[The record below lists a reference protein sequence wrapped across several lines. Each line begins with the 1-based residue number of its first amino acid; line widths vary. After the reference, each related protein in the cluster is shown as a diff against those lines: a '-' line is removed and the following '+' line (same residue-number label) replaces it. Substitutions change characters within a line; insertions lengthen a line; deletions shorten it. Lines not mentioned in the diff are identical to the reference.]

1 VSLVACFA
9 NQDQDLDPA
18 QMEAWNADFDLLL
31 QRARTNLLVR
41 GEERGFQAVREGCFR
56 SAWRDGLDGSRI
68 LLPGILRRLPVQG
81 DPVAV
86 LAGHEALL
94 VTGDRDPEGLKWALE
109 TALARLD
116 GDPDAMAATPLRC
129 RNGAWE
135 RLRLPTEH
143 PAAGLLGQL
152 EARGVTPEPHP
163 RPSAKDGHVR
173 AA

>member
-1 VSLVACFA
+1 
-9 NQDQDLDPA
+9 
-18 QMEAWNADFDLLL
+18 M
-31 QRARTNLLVR
+31 
-41 GEERGFQAVREGCFR
+41 
-56 SAWRDGLDGSRI
+56 
-68 LLPGILRRLPVQG
+68 
-81 DPVAV
+81 AV

-173 AA
+173 AACVGDALPTGFFSYPLHSMLQPGTNLPRW